1 MGRITT
7 LKPRQ
12 NDPRHLVDCI
22 VRPLVTEKATR
33 LLEQN
38 QYTFAVRPQATK
50 PEIKAAIELLFDVK
64 VTAVNTLHPAERSKR
79 VGRFAGQKPHY
90 KKAMVTLAE
99 GNQIVLFPDV

>member
-1 MGRITT
+1 MGRLTT

-12 NDPRHLVDCI
+12 HDPRRLVDCI
-22 VRPLVTEKATR
+22 IRPLVTEKATR

-38 QYTFAVRPQATK
+38 QYTFAVRPQASK

-64 VTAVNTLHPAERSKR
+64 VTAVNTLHPAARSKR

-90 KKAMVTLAE
+90 KKAMVTLAK
-99 GNQIVLFPDV
+99 GDRIVLFPDV